1 MIQHNTTPE
10 NLLVED
16 TGKDTD
22 FNDVNQLQSGFK
34 VADIKADTESLLNNE
49 TSTENKYGIT
59 AEELL
64 KKSITQIPCL
74 VEPFLQQTGL
84 ACLAGS
90 SDTGKS
96 SLLRQLAISITT
108 CETNFLGFK
117 INPKH
122 QSVIYVSTEDLE
134 LETSY
139 LLQRQAGKYKP
150 ELLKGLSFV
159 FEANDLKNTLD
170 NMLSSKPTDLIIIDC
185 FADIFSGDLKDTHS
199 IRTFL
204 HSYQE
209 LAQKHNCLVLFLHH
223 TGKRTENLEPSKNN
237 LLSGQGFEA
246 KMRLVIELRVD
257 LVNPN
262 KRHLCI
268 VKGNYLSAKHKK
280 ESYVLNFD
288 EETFTY
294 SNTGERTP
302 FELLVKKQPE
312 NHEKAKYFEAKSL
325 KERGYNYEQIAERIG
340 YAVKSSVSKLLTK
353 GKEKGWDKEVS
364 KNVSI
369 GNETETDTQN

>member
-1 MIQHNTTPE
+1 MLQHNNTPE

-16 TGKDTD
+16 TGKDTN
-22 FNDVNQLQSGFK
+22 FNGVNQLHSGFK
-34 VADIKADTESLLNNE
+34 IAEITANVEADFSDD
-49 TSTENKYGIT
+49 ENTKVKFYIT

-64 KKSITQIPCL
+64 KKEIKQIQCL

-108 CETNFLGFK
+108 GETNFLGFK
-117 INPKH
+117 INSRH

-139 LLQRQAGKYKP
+139 LLQRQADKFKP

-159 FEANDLKNTLD
+159 FEAKDLKNTLD

-199 IRTFL
+199 IRTCL

-246 KMRLVIELRVD
+246 KMRLVIELRAD
-257 LVNPN
+257 IMNPN
-262 KRHLCI
+262 TRHLCI

-288 EETFTY
+288 EDTFTY
-294 SNTGERTP
+294 SNTGERIP
-302 FELLVKKQPE
+302 FELLVKNPNE
-312 NHEKAKYFEAKSL
+312 DNSKAKYFEAKEL
-325 KERGYNYEQIAERIG
+325 KEQGFNYEQIAEKLG
-340 YAVKSSVSKLLTK
+340 YSSKGTISKLFDK
-353 GKEKGWDKEVS
+353 AKKNGWDNKVS
-364 KNVSI
+364 N
-369 GNETETDTQN
+369 GNEMETDK

>member
-1 MIQHNTTPE
+1 M
-10 NLLVED
+10 
-16 TGKDTD
+16 
-22 FNDVNQLQSGFK
+22 
-34 VADIKADTESLLNNE
+34 
-49 TSTENKYGIT
+49 
-59 AEELL
+59 
-64 KKSITQIPCL
+64 
-74 VEPFLQQTGL
+74 

-96 SLLRQLAISITT
+96 SLLRQLAISITAG
-108 CETNFLGFK
+108 ETNFLGFK
-117 INPKH
+117 INSKH

-139 LLQRQAGKYKP
+139 LLQRQADKFKP
-150 ELLKGLSFV
+150 EFLKGLSFV

-170 NMLSSKPTDLIIIDC
+170 NMLSQKPTDLIVIDC

-199 IRTFL
+199 IRTCL

-209 LAQKHNCLVLFLHH
+209 LAQKHNCLILFLHH

-246 KMRLVIELRVD
+246 KMRLVIELRSD
-257 LVNPN
+257 FMNPN

-268 VKGNYLSAKHKK
+268 VKGNYLPAKHKK

-288 EETFTY
+288 EQTFTY

-302 FELLVKKQPE
+302 FELLVKTPNE
-312 NHEKAKYFEAKSL
+312 DSSKAKYFEAIRL
-325 KERGYNYEQIAERIG
+325 KEKGCTHEQIAEQLG
-340 YAVKSSVSKLLTK
+340 YNSKGTVSKIFTK

-364 KNVSI
+364 KSVSN
-369 GNETETDTQN
+369 GNKTKTDPQN